1 MKGSIQ
7 KNNND
12 KTKKEGLVTPEN
24 FLISDSYQRT
34 QNRGFSSAVHRL
46 MSTDL
51 LKELINKVNGNKSK
65 KI

>member
-1 MKGSIQ
+1 MKGLIYKTTVTKQ
-7 KNNND
+7 KGRLGNS
-12 KTKKEGLVTPEN
+12 EN